1 MIIIGPLLLLI
12 SSVFW
17 IVFRI
22 FKKTRKIQFSLVF
35 NWISTFFAGFMVSMV
50 LVVFGYLVVCALPL
64 LVFDYRIK
72 IDSNT
77 LVYLWLIISALI
89 SLIWTYKESNGFKEE
104 VEDDSL
110 KKWEK

>member
-1 MIIIGPLLLLI
+1 MIIVGPLLLLI
-12 SSVFW
+12 SSIFW

-35 NWISTFFAGFMVSMV
+35 NWISTFFAGFIVSMV
-50 LVVFGYLVVCALPL
+50 LVVFGYFFVCALPL
-64 LVFDYRIK
+64 LVFDYRKK
-72 IDSNT
+72 IDSNS

-89 SLIWTYKESNGFKEE
+89 SLIWTYKESNGFTEE

-110 KKWEK
+110 KKWKK